1 MTDINIRIFAGG
13 DKNTLHWCADSFYNT
28 NQDKGELMKKITLLS
43 AIFGLFFVGTASAAD
58 VTLYYS
64 PTCPHCHHAR
74 EFFVNRVVYEYPDL
88 RIVQVNVMDQANQ
101 EKFSEVLKKCE
112 YTSGGVPVIT
122 VGDKCFQGYADF
134 MQQELR
140 DAVEVDMTE
149 DQKKAAAENK
159 RALDE
164 NADDFRSKHPA
175 RAGAVTEYNA
185 AALAAAEHEA
195 QKKTE
200 AAAASPVYFY
210 ALLIVLVAAL
220 AFVLVRKD
228 RKKK

>member
-1 MTDINIRIFAGG
+1 
-13 DKNTLHWCADSFYNT
+13 
-28 NQDKGELMKKITLLS
+28 MKKLS
-43 AIFGLFFVGTASAAD
+43 FVFALFGFLFIGAASAAD

-64 PTCPHCHHAR
+64 PSCPHCHHAR
-74 EFFVNRVVYEYPDL
+74 DFFVNRVVYEYPDL
-88 RIVQVNVMDQANQ
+88 RVVQVNVMDQANLP
-101 EKFSEVLKKCE
+101 KFREVLEKCD
-112 YTSGGVPVIT
+112 YSSGGVPVIT

-140 DAVEVDMTE
+140 DAVEADMT
-149 DQKKAAAENK
+149 DAQRAAAAENK

-164 NADDFRSKHPA
+164 NADDFRAKHPA
-175 RAGAVTEYNA
+175 RAGAVTEFNQAALDA
-185 AALAAAEHEA
+185 AAREAEKKTDAAAG
-195 QKKTE
+195 
-200 AAAASPVYFY
+200 SPVYFY